1 MAVVALVHAFEYGGG
16 IILPFNIQ
24 VIIDFRLRVFLY
36 QPYTVILI
44 ASVIV
49 SHISHIELKDM
60 KRSFFAGT
68 AID

>member
-1 MAVVALVHAFEYGGG
+1 MAVVALVHPLEHGG
-16 IILPFNIQ
+16 ILILPHYIQ
-24 VIIDFRLRVFLY
+24 VIIDSLSRVFLY

-60 KRSFFAGT
+60 KRSFGAGT